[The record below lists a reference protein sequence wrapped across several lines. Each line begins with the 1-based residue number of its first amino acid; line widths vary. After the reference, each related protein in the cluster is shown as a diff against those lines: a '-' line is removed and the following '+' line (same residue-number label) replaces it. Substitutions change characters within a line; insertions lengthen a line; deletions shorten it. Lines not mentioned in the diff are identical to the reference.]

1 MKIKHIDRP
10 PKHITTIGGQAL
22 IEGILM
28 RGPKDVA
35 IAIRKKDNEIEL
47 KKMKLNTLGMRY
59 KIFRL
64 PLIRGVVGLVES
76 LAFGIKALMY
86 SAEFFDVEEDEKESK
101 STFFYR
107 LLEKIYKDRAEE
119 VYDRIN
125 SKIDSGL
132 DKLFK
137 DKREDVEIAIT
148 LIISLLLSIGLF
160 MFLPTLITNI
170 FKNII
175 HQPIIF
181 NLVEGL
187 IRIAIFLLYVVFA
200 SKVDEVGRVFEY
212 HGAEHKTIHCYEYG
226 DELTVENVKKYPI
239 LHPRC
244 GTSFLFMVMIVSILV
259 LSFFGWPDPIKRL
272 LIRLVMLPVIAGISY
287 EINRL
292 IGKSSSPLAYVISY
306 PGLFIQ
312 KIATVKEP
320 DDSQIEVAIKALEA
334 VLTGNKEEDA
344 WK

>member
-1 MKIKHIDRP
+1 MKIKNIDKP

-28 RGPKDVA
+28 RGPRDVA
-35 IAIRKKDNEIEL
+35 IAVRKKDNEIEL
-47 KKMKLNTLGMRY
+47 KKVKLNTLAMRY
-59 KIFRL
+59 KVFKL

-76 LAFGIKALMY
+76 LAFGLKALMY
-86 SAEFFDVEEDEKESK
+86 SAEFFDIEEDKEDK
-101 STFFYR
+101 PGLFYK
-107 LLEKIYKDRAEE
+107 LLEKIYKDRAKEKYE
-119 VYDRIN
+119 KIN
-125 SKIDSGL
+125 NKIDSGL
-132 DKLFK
+132 DKIFK
-137 DKREDVEIAIT
+137 DKRQDVEIAVT

-160 MFLPTLITNI
+160 MFLPTLITSL

-175 HQPIIF
+175 HEPIIL

-187 IRIAIFLLYVVFA
+187 IRIAIFLIYVVFA

-259 LSFFGWPDPIKRL
+259 LSFFGWPDPVKRL

-287 EINRL
+287 EINRI
-292 IGKSSSPLAYVISY
+292 IGKSSSPLAYIISY

-320 DDSQIEVAIKALEA
+320 DDSQIEIAIKALEA

>member
-1 MKIKHIDRP
+1 MKIKNIDKP

-28 RGPKDVA
+28 RGPRDVA
-35 IAIRKKDNEIEL
+35 IAVRKKDNEIEL
-47 KKMKLNTLGMRY
+47 KKVKLNTLAMRY
-59 KIFRL
+59 KVFKL

-76 LAFGIKALMY
+76 LAFGLKALMY
-86 SAEFFDVEEDEKESK
+86 SAEFFDIEEDKEDK
-101 STFFYR
+101 PGLFYK
-107 LLEKIYKDRAEE
+107 LLEKIYKDRAKEKYE
-119 VYDRIN
+119 KIN
-125 SKIDSGL
+125 NKIDSGL
-132 DKLFK
+132 DKIFK
-137 DKREDVEIAIT
+137 DKRQDVEIAVT

-160 MFLPTLITNI
+160 MFLPTLITSL

-175 HQPIIF
+175 HEPIIL

-187 IRIAIFLLYVVFA
+187 IRIAIFLIYVVFA

-259 LSFFGWPDPIKRL
+259 LSFFGWPDPVKRL
-272 LIRLVMLPVIAGISY
+272 LIRLTMLPVIAGISY
-287 EINRL
+287 EINRI
-292 IGKSSSPLAYVISY
+292 IGKSSSPLAYIISY